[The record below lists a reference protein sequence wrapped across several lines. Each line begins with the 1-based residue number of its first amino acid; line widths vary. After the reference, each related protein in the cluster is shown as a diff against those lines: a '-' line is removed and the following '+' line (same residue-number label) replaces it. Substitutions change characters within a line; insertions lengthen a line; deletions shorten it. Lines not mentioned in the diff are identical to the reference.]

1 MNQIQRVT
9 IVGGIHGNELLGI
22 YLVKK
27 FRKLPQILQRYTDI
41 AIKTLLANP
50 KAIASKRRYIDI
62 DLNRCFDLKDLNDR
76 SLVLYEQLLA
86 KAIYRQ
92 FRSDRP
98 DDMASPFSEFII
110 DIHTTTANMGV
121 TLLLSNEL
129 PFNLNLVAYLVAL
142 NPKIK
147 VVCAHSEGEN
157 NRLRSIS
164 PYGFTLEVGSI
175 PHGVLDPIWF
185 TKTEALIFSILDYL
199 TKFNRRQI
207 ENIPDSLTLYSD
219 LKAVSFPLD
228 EIGEINAMVHPQLHG
243 KDYYALYPKQ
253 PIFLKFDGSTI
264 LYRGNKTVYPIFINE
279 SAYGEK
285 NIAMYFTT
293 QKQLCTS
300 PHKNCN

>member
-27 FRKLPQILQRYTDI
+27 FRKFPQILQRYTDI
-41 AIKTLLANP
+41 EIKTLLANP
-50 KAIASKRRYIDI
+50 KAIASNKRYIDI
-62 DLNRCFDLKDLNDR
+62 DLNRCFDLKDLSDR

-86 KAIYRQ
+86 KAIYQQ
-92 FRSDRP
+92 FKSERSN
-98 DDMASPFSEFII
+98 DMALPPSEFII
-110 DIHTTTANMGV
+110 DIHTTTANMGI

-147 VVCAHSEGEN
+147 LVCAHSKREK

-185 TKTEALIFSILDYL
+185 AKTEALIFSILDYI
-199 TKFNRRQI
+199 TKFNRQQK
-207 ENIPDSLTLYSD
+207 ENISDSLTLYSVF
-219 LKAVSFPLD
+219 KAVSFPLD

-243 KDYYALYPKQ
+243 KDYCALHPRQ

-264 LYRGNKTVYPIFINE
+264 LYKGNETVYPIFINE

-285 NIAMYFTT
+285 NIAMYFTSR
-293 QKQLCTS
+293 KQVFIPLD
-300 PHKNCN
+300 KKM